1 MTAHPERISQRQLR
15 NDSGAIL
22 RAVQAGERY
31 IITNNGIDVAEIRPL
46 EADPFAGLEVRR
58 ARPGANF
65 RDLVPVVTHSTETG
79 LEALLALR
87 GER

>member
-31 IITNNGIDVAEIRPL
+31 IITSNGIDVAEIRPV
-46 EADPFAGLEVRR
+46 EADPFAGLTVRR
-58 ARPGANF
+58 AHPGARC
-65 RDLVPVVTHSTETG
+65 RDFTPVHVDSDETA
-79 LEALLALR
+79 LEALMVLR
-87 GER
+87 GDR